1 MAVKSKTVGGAV
13 KKPATSS
20 TAKAAAK
27 KPAAKKTA
35 AKNSAKTAAK
45 KKPAV
50 RRPRINLSLFND
62 LDIEDDYGLKLYF
75 QPIYEPQRERI
86 FGYECLL
93 RILDRDLG
101 MLTPDMFLSVA
112 QKNPSLMRGL
122 EDWTVAEIFRTQEKF
137 RQKRKFVDLL
147 SINIDTGNIERT
159 DFYERTKSHFG
170 KIVEGIAF
178 ELKQDVFFDERP
190 IVKET
195 LNKLRRD
202 GILIAVDD
210 FTADFLTFDWG
221 DEVPF
226 DYIKIERTYINRLLD
241 SRKAHMIVQKIV
253 EFAKRYEVDVVAV
266 GVENAAQ
273 EAELLNLGI
282 TKMQGYYYARP
293 LDTKRIYETPPDMLI
308 HTDNTDSQ
316 PPSGAESEKAQGT
329 EDATAEKA
337 EGATVQ
343 KSNKTKRIKAQP
355 EEQQPEVAKPEE
367 QQPEVIKPEEPEVQE
382 SKSGQ
387 GEATSEEVS
396 NEESS
401 VAEPDGGAEDAQEQ
415 SDSAQENEIPDEGK
429 PQE

>member
-1 MAVKSKTVGGAV
+1 MAVKSKTGGGAA
-13 KKPATSS
+13 KTAASS
-20 TAKAAAK
+20 TAKSAAK

-35 AKNSAKTAAK
+35 AKTNAKTAAK
-45 KKPAV
+45 SKPAV

-178 ELKQDVFFDERP
+178 ELKQDVFFDERS

-273 EAELLNLGI
+273 EAELLSLGI

-308 HTDNTDSQ
+308 HAD
-316 PPSGAESEKAQGT
+316 GAESPKESENNKESEQALNAEG
-329 EDATAEKA
+329 EPAEKA
-337 EGATVQ
+337 KAATVQ
-343 KSNKTKRIKAQP
+343 AKGNTKSKKNQTETQEPKEEYQSEAQESAGKTD
-355 EEQQPEVAKPEE
+355 EEAREEVLN
-367 QQPEVIKPEEPEVQE
+367 EEP
-382 SKSGQ
+382 S
-387 GEATSEEVS
+387 A
-396 NEESS
+396 
-401 VAEPDGGAEDAQEQ
+401 AEPADGAEGLQKQGGAFLEDESQG
-415 SDSAQENEIPDEGK
+415 DGK
-429 PQE
+429 PQV